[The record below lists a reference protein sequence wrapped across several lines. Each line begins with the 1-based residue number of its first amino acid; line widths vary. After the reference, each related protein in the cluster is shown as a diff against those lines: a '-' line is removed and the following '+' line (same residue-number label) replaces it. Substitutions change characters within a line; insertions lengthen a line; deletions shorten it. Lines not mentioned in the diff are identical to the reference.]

1 MNTNLVY
8 AVSNFKDFVDN
19 GEWMNDSIST
29 FYNPQS
35 LNKDDIFAIANQC
48 RIGNAAPT
56 FADDTKF
63 LPTNVVAGD
72 AGAVVV
78 SASVTPIAVHSES
91 VTPIATTATKTPIQN
106 PITQASKLSNN
117 DKKLLEYIGIGL
129 GIIVLYKIL
138 S

>member
-19 GEWMNDSIST
+19 GEWMNNSIST

-72 AGAVVV
+72 AEAVVV
-78 SASVTPIAVHSES
+78 SASVTPMAVQSES
-91 VTPIATTATKTPIQN
+91 VSPMATTKTPIQN
-106 PITQASKLSNN
+106 PITQVSKLSHN

>member
-72 AGAVVV
+72 AEAVVV
-78 SASVTPIAVHSES
+78 SASVTPLPVQSES
-91 VTPIATTATKTPIQN
+91 VTPMATTKTPIQN
-106 PITQASKLSNN
+106 QITQVSKLSQN

>member
-29 FYNPQS
+29 FYNPQP
-35 LNKDDIFAIANQC
+35 LTKDAVFAMANQC
-48 RIGNAAPT
+48 RTCNAAPT

-63 LPTNVVAGD
+63 LPTTSVPGD
-72 AGAVVV
+72 AGAAVVT
-78 SASVTPIAVHSES
+78 SASPSVQTQSIPTIAVAALPTTIENSIVQES
-91 VTPIATTATKTPIQN
+91 
-106 PITQASKLSNN
+106 SKLSQN

>member
-19 GEWMNDSIST
+19 GEWMNNSIST

-72 AGAVVV
+72 AEAVVV
-78 SASVTPIAVHSES
+78 SASVTPLAVQSES
-91 VTPIATTATKTPIQN
+91 VTPMATTKTPIQN

>member
-8 AVSNFKDFVDN
+8 AVSNFKDFVDK

-35 LNKDDIFAIANQC
+35 LNKDDIFSIANQC

-78 SASVTPIAVHSES
+78 SSSVTPIPVQAES
-91 VTPIATTATKTPIQN
+91 VTPITTTKTPIQN
-106 PITQASKLSNN
+106 QITQVSKLSQN

-129 GIIVLYKIL
+129 GIIVLFKIL

>member
-19 GEWMNDSIST
+19 GEWMNNSILT

-72 AGAVVV
+72 AEAVVV
-78 SASVTPIAVHSES
+78 SASVTPLAVQSES
-91 VTPIATTATKTPIQN
+91 VTPMATTKTPIQN
-106 PITQASKLSNN
+106 QITQVSKLSQN

>member
-72 AGAVVV
+72 AEAVVV
-78 SASVTPIAVHSES
+78 SASVTPLAVQSES
-91 VTPIATTATKTPIQN
+91 VTPIATTKTPIQN
-106 PITQASKLSNN
+106 QITQVSKLSQN

>member
-72 AGAVVV
+72 AEAVVV
-78 SASVTPIAVHSES
+78 SASVTPIAVQSES
-91 VTPIATTATKTPIQN
+91 VTPMATTKTPIQN
-106 PITQASKLSNN
+106 PITQVSKLSHN

>member
-35 LNKDDIFAIANQC
+35 LNKDDLFAIANQC
-48 RIGNAAPT
+48 RNGNAAPT
-56 FADDTKF
+56 FADDTKL

-72 AGAVVV
+72 AGAVVTSAPPKQAQSIPTV
-78 SASVTPIAVHSES
+78 AVASV
-91 VTPIATTATKTPIQN
+91 ATTPIQN
-106 PITQASKLSNN
+106 PITQVSKLSNN